1 MTNAEIILHESF
13 RLMEAGI
20 LHGSGVWASIP
31 DENGDERRVELP
43 EAIHTFA
50 AWKSAGFAVK
60 RGEHAVACFPV
71 WKYTE
76 RRRNAADGAEN
87 GENGDETPD
96 ADGTQAGG
104 RMYMR
109 KAYFFTAEQVEK
121 ITA

>member
-1 MTNAEIILHESF
+1 MTNREIIFMESM
-13 RLMEAGI
+13 RLMEAGV
-20 LHGSGVWASIP
+20 LHGSGVYAVIT
-31 DENGDERRVELP
+31 DAEGAERRVELP

-50 AWKSAGFAVK
+50 AWKRAGYCVK

-76 RRRNAADGAEN
+76 RRRTQAEGAEN
-87 GENGDETPD
+87 AENGDEAPD
-96 ADGTQAGG
+96 ADGSQAGG

-109 KAYFFTAEQVEK
+109 KAFFFTAAQVEK